1 MSGSPPSDGVMDIS
15 NLMDKDKAAVV
26 AAAAAAAAAASVSAL
41 EQQQQQ
47 QQHQQHQQHQQQQPH
62 TQSQLMT
69 HQHLQ
74 PATFDRANSP
84 HGSEASYHSAHRPY
98 GSPSAVPG
106 QLPLPDP
113 NIPAN
118 MMMAGLPPVGQA
130 MAMPYNKPPE
140 APQPPIKAYP
150 CSTCTKR
157 FARRSDLARHERIH
171 SGIRPHVC
179 DYAGCGKQFI
189 QRSALTVHQR
199 VHTGEKPHM
208 CERCG
213 KPFSDSSSLARH
225 RRIHSGT
232 RPYQCLYANCLKTFT
247 RKTTLTRHQLQH
259 TETLEEAAVATA
271 KKLTEQASKM
281 AATGSVRSDGGEAP
295 LNSNHAS
302 PLNTPSPGHRHMSTS
317 PGADPAGPNT
327 MRPSDYSFMGNGTL
341 PSHLRADIHTQTPT
355 SMGSFTPGMRPTS
368 HPTNY
373 PPPPT
378 LEPNIESH
386 NSTGGSTAGSPHMG
400 SVGWQSPSH
409 VQSPSHMPSPTYSNN
424 GGSGSVYPDLE
435 PSFAGNALSPM
446 YSYSTQVRRG
456 NSTEPPSSTYD
467 VKPRPSELW
476 AGQ

>member
-1 MSGSPPSDGVMDIS
+1 M
-15 NLMDKDKAAVV
+15 A
-26 AAAAAAAAAASVSAL
+26 
-41 EQQQQQ
+41 
-47 QQHQQHQQHQQQQPH
+47 
-62 TQSQLMT
+62 

-74 PATFDRANSP
+74 AAAFDRANSP
-84 HGSEASYHSAHRPY
+84 HGSEASYHSAHRSY
-98 GSPSAVPG
+98 GSPSALQG

-113 NIPAN
+113 NIPQS
-118 MMMAGLPPVGQA
+118 MMMAGLPPTGQGIP
-130 MAMPYNKPPE
+130 MPYNKPPE
-140 APQPPIKAYP
+140 APQQPVKAYL
-150 CSTCTKR
+150 CSTSTCQKR

-179 DYAGCGKQFI
+179 DYPGCGKQFI

-247 RKTTLTRHQLQH
+247 RKTTLTRHQLTH
-259 TETLEEAAVATA
+259 TETLEEAAAATA

-281 AATGSVRSDGGEAP
+281 AASRSVRSDGGEIT

-302 PLNTPSPGHRHMSTS
+302 PLNTPSPGQRHMSAS
-317 PGADPAGPNT
+317 PGVDPVSGA
-327 MRPSDYSFMGNGTL
+327 MRSSDYSYMSNGTL
-341 PSHLRADIHTQTPT
+341 PVHLRPDVHTQP
-355 SMGSFTPGMRPTS
+355 SASAAAFTPGMRPTS
-368 HPTNY
+368 HPTSY

-386 NSTGGSTAGSPHMG
+386 HSAGGSTAGSPHMG

-409 VQSPSHMPSPTYSNN
+409 VQSPSHMPSPTYSN
-424 GGSGSVYPDLE
+424 GGGNSSVYPDLE
-435 PSFAGNALSPM
+435 PSFTGNALSPM
-446 YSYSTQVRRG
+446 YSYGGPIRRA
-456 NSTEPPSSTYD
+456 NSTEPSSSTYD

>member
-1 MSGSPPSDGVMDIS
+1 MSGTPPSDGVMDIS

-26 AAAAAAAAAASVSAL
+26 AAAAAAAAAVSASAL
-41 EQQQQQ
+41 EQQ
-47 QQHQQHQQHQQQQPH
+47 
-62 TQSQLMT
+62 SQLMA

-74 PATFDRANSP
+74 STAFDRANSP
-84 HGSEASYHSAHRPY
+84 HGSEVSYHSAHRPY
-98 GSPSAVPG
+98 GSPSAVQG

-113 NIPAN
+113 SIPST
-118 MMMAGLPPVGQA
+118 MMMAGLPAVGQG
-130 MAMPYNKPPE
+130 MPMPYNKPPE
-140 APQPPIKAYP
+140 APQPPVKAYL
-150 CSTCTKR
+150 CSTSTCQKR

-171 SGIRPHVC
+171 SGVRPHVC

-225 RRIHSGT
+225 RRIHSGM

-247 RKTTLTRHQLQH
+247 RKTTLTRHQLTH

-281 AATGSVRSDGGEAP
+281 AASRSVRSDGGEMT
-295 LNSNHAS
+295 LNSTHAS
-302 PLNTPSPGHRHMSTS
+302 PLNTPSPGQRHMSAS
-317 PGADPAGPNT
+317 PGADPATSNT
-327 MRPSDYSFMGNGTL
+327 MRSSDYSYMSNGTL
-341 PSHLRADIHTQTPT
+341 PVHLRADIHVQPST
-355 SMGSFTPGMRPTS
+355 SVASFTPGMRPTS
-368 HPTNY
+368 HPTSY

-386 NSTGGSTAGSPHMG
+386 HSAGGSTAGSPHMG

-409 VQSPSHMPSPTYSNN
+409 VQSPSHMPSPTYSN
-424 GGSGSVYPDLE
+424 GGGNNSVYPDLE
-435 PSFAGNALSPM
+435 PSFTANALSPM
-446 YSYSTQVRRG
+446 YSYGAQIRRA
-456 NSTEPPSSTYD
+456 NSTEPSPSTYD

>member
-1 MSGSPPSDGVMDIS
+1 MSGTPPSDGVMDIR

-26 AAAAAAAAAASVSAL
+26 AAAAAAAAAASASASASTL
-41 EQQQQQ
+41 E
-47 QQHQQHQQHQQQQPH
+47 HQ
-62 TQSQLMT
+62 TQLMT

-84 HGSEASYHSAHRPY
+84 HGSEGSYHSAHRPY
-98 GSPSAVPG
+98 GSPSAVHG

-113 NIPAN
+113 NIPPSI
-118 MMMAGLPPVGQA
+118 MMAGLPNVSQGIP
-130 MAMPYNKPPE
+130 MPYNKPSEP
-140 APQPPIKAYP
+140 PQPPVKPYP
-150 CSTCTKR
+150 CSTCQKR

-179 DYAGCGKQFI
+179 DHPECGKQFI

-232 RPYQCLYANCLKTFT
+232 RPYQCVYANCLKTFT
-247 RKTTLTRHQLQH
+247 RKTTLTRHQLTH
-259 TETLEEAAVATA
+259 TETLEEAAAATA

-281 AATGSVRSDGGEAP
+281 AATRSVRSDGGEAP
-295 LNSNHAS
+295 LHSNHAS
-302 PLNTPSPGHRHMSTS
+302 PLNTPSPGHRHMSAS
-317 PGADPAGPNT
+317 PSADPTAPNT
-327 MRPSDYSFMGNGTL
+327 MRANDYSYMGNGTL
-341 PSHLRADIHTQTPT
+341 PVHLRADIHTQSPT
-355 SMGSFTPGMRPTS
+355 SVTSFNPGMRPTS
-368 HPTNY
+368 HPTSY

-386 NSTGGSTAGSPHMG
+386 QSTGGSAAGSPHMG

-409 VQSPSHMPSPTYSNN
+409 VQSPSHMPSPTFSNS
-424 GGSGSVYPDLE
+424 GGNGSVYPDLE
-435 PSFAGNALSPM
+435 PSFTGNALSPM
-446 YSYSTQVRRG
+446 YSYGTHIRRG
-456 NSTEPPSSTYD
+456 NSTEPSPSTYD

>member
-1 MSGSPPSDGVMDIS
+1 
-15 NLMDKDKAAVV
+15 
-26 AAAAAAAAAASVSAL
+26 
-41 EQQQQQ
+41 
-47 QQHQQHQQHQQQQPH
+47 
-62 TQSQLMT
+62 MT

-74 PATFDRANSP
+74 PTAFDRANSP
-84 HGSEASYHSAHRPY
+84 HGSETSYHSAHRPY
-98 GSPSAVPG
+98 GSPSAIQG

-113 NIPAN
+113 SIPPS
-118 MMMAGLPPVGQA
+118 MMLSLPTVGQG
-130 MAMPYNKPPE
+130 MAMSYNKPQE
-140 APQPPIKAYP
+140 APQPPPVKAYP
-150 CSTCTKR
+150 CSTCQKR

-171 SGIRPHVC
+171 SGVRPHVC
-179 DYAGCGKQFI
+179 DYQGCGKQFI

-247 RKTTLTRHQLQH
+247 RKTTLTRHQLTH
-259 TETLEEAAVATA
+259 TETLEEAAAATA
-271 KKLTEQASKM
+271 KKLTEQASKI
-281 AATGSVRSDGGEAP
+281 ATTRSVRSDGGEAP

-302 PLNTPSPGHRHMSTS
+302 PLNTPSPGQRHMSTS
-317 PGADPAGPNT
+317 PGADPAAPNS
-327 MRPSDYSFMGNGTL
+327 MRANDYSYMGNGTL
-341 PSHLRADIHTQTPT
+341 PVHLRPDIHTPP
-355 SMGSFTPGMRPTS
+355 SASVGSFTPGMRPTS
-368 HPTNY
+368 HPTSY

-386 NSTGGSTAGSPHMG
+386 QSTGGSTAGSPHMG

-409 VQSPSHMPSPTYSNN
+409 VQSPSHMPSPTFSNSGAN
-424 GGSGSVYPDLE
+424 GSVYPDLE

-446 YSYSTQVRRG
+446 YSYGTQIRRA

>member
-1 MSGSPPSDGVMDIS
+1 MSGSPPADGIMDIS

-26 AAAAAAAAAASVSAL
+26 AAAAAAAAAATAATASAL
-41 EQQQQQ
+41 EQQ
-47 QQHQQHQQHQQQQPH
+47 P
-62 TQSQLMT
+62 QLMA

-74 PATFDRANSP
+74 PAPSPFDRANSP

-98 GSPSAVPG
+98 SGSPSTLQG

-113 NIPAN
+113 NIPST
-118 MMMAGLPPVGQA
+118 MMMAPVSHG
-130 MAMPYNKPPE
+130 MAMPYNKPLE
-140 APQPPIKAYP
+140 PQLPVKPYP
-150 CSTCTKR
+150 CSTCAKR

-179 DYAGCGKQFI
+179 DYLGCGKQFI

-247 RKTTLTRHQLQH
+247 RKTTLTRHQHTH

-281 AATGSVRSDGGEAP
+281 AATRSVRSDGGDGP

-302 PLNTPSPGHRHMSTS
+302 PLNTPSPGQRHMSVS
-317 PGADPAGPNT
+317 PGADPAAPNA
-327 MRPSDYSFMGNGTL
+327 MRTNDYSYMGNGTL
-341 PSHLRADIHTQTPT
+341 PVHLRADIHAQPST
-355 SMGSFTPGMRPTS
+355 SLASFTPGMRPTS
-368 HPTNY
+368 HPTSY

-386 NSTGGSTAGSPHMG
+386 HSVGGSTAGSPHMG

-409 VQSPSHMPSPTYSNN
+409 VPSPSHMPSPTYSNG
-424 GGSGSVYPDLE
+424 GGSGSVYPELE
-435 PSFAGNALSPM
+435 PSFGGSALSPM
-446 YSYSTQVRRG
+446 YSFGTQIRRA

>member
-1 MSGSPPSDGVMDIS
+1 M
-15 NLMDKDKAAVV
+15 A
-26 AAAAAAAAAASVSAL
+26 
-41 EQQQQQ
+41 
-47 QQHQQHQQHQQQQPH
+47 
-62 TQSQLMT
+62 

-74 PATFDRANSP
+74 AAFDRASSP
-84 HGSEASYHSAHRPY
+84 HGSEVSYHSAHRPY

-113 NIPAN
+113 SITPG
-118 MMMAGLPPVGQA
+118 MMMAALPHVSQGIP
-130 MAMPYNKPPE
+130 MPYAKPAE
-140 APQPPIKAYP
+140 APQPPVKAYP
-150 CSTCTKR
+150 CSTCQKR

-179 DYAGCGKQFI
+179 DYPECGKQFI

-232 RPYQCLYANCLKTFT
+232 RPYQCHYANCLKTFT
-247 RKTTLTRHQLQH
+247 RKTTLTRHQLSH

-281 AATGSVRSDGGEAP
+281 AATRSVHSDGGEAP
-295 LNSNHAS
+295 VHSSHAS
-302 PLNTPSPGHRHMSTS
+302 PLNTPSPGQRHMSTS
-317 PGADPAGPNT
+317 PGVDPAAPNT
-327 MRPSDYSFMGNGTL
+327 LRANDYLYGGNGTL
-341 PSHLRADIHTQTPT
+341 PAHLRPDIHTQPST
-355 SMGSFTPGMRPTS
+355 SAASFTPGLRPTS
-368 HPTNY
+368 HPTSY

-386 NSTGGSTAGSPHMG
+386 HSVGGSAAGSPHMG

-409 VQSPSHMPSPTYSNN
+409 MQSPTHMPSPTYSN
-424 GGSGSVYPDLE
+424 GGGNGSVYPDLE
-435 PSFAGNALSPM
+435 PSFTGNALSPM
-446 YSYSTQVRRG
+446 YTYSAQIRRA
-456 NSTEPPSSTYD
+456 NSTEPSSSTYD